1 MRSLSGDA
9 GGFSSGPRS
18 SGATRPVRG
27 YSAADVRCGVNG
39 CPVCDVDN
47 VTTYLAW
54 AVGAL
59 DAELVH
65 AARRVLA
72 DDGLKDVVRVPGL
85 HRRQAVR
92 QPLWGGELV

>member
-1 MRSLSGDA
+1 MLAVFQVNLEVLERLARS
-9 GGFSSGPRS
+9 GGIVLQ
-18 SGATRPVRG
+18 T
-27 YSAADVRCGVNG
+27 RCGVNG

-72 DDGLKDVVRVPGL
+72 NDGLEDVVRVPGL